1 MKMIAPSIAKNFK
14 YYFLG
19 ALFLGV
25 VFVWYAVLAET
36 RNGLKVVFLDVGQG
50 DAIFIEAPNG
60 NQVLIDGGPNK
71 AVLRELAKQMPFYDR
86 SLDGIIVTHPH
97 LDHYGGFAD
106 VINNYKI
113 NFEMDSGN
121 DNPESKG
128 FDIYIKKLEEEK
140 AKRIFAKRGMMVN
153 LDKGIYLDILLPV
166 INKEGLSAHDEM
178 VVIRLVYGNNSF
190 LLTGDMEDNLENF
203 LLSLGD
209 NLKSDV
215 LKVGHHGSLT
225 STSES
230 FLGWVKP
237 SLAIISVGKNNKY
250 GHPKKEIL
258 DRLAKFEIPTLRTDE
273 KGTIVIK
280 SDGEKFVVK

>member
-1 MKMIAPSIAKNFK
+1 MFSIVKNLK

-19 ALFLGV
+19 ALFLGAF
-25 VFVWYAVLAET
+25 FVWYAVLTET
-36 RNGLKVVFLDVGQG
+36 RSGLKVTFLDVGQG
-50 DAIFIEAPNG
+50 DAVFIEAPNG
-60 NQVLIDGGPNK
+60 NQILIDGGPNK
-71 AVLRELAKQMPFYDR
+71 AVLRELAKQTPFYDR
-86 SLDGIIVTHPH
+86 SIDGIILTHPH
-97 LDHYGGFAD
+97 LDHYGGFVD
-106 VINNYKI
+106 VLDNYKI
-113 NFEMDSGN
+113 NFEMDSSN

-128 FDIYIKKLEEEK
+128 FDLYIKKLEEEK
-140 AKRIFAKRGMMVN
+140 AKRIFAKRGMRVN
-153 LDKGIYLDILLPV
+153 LDKGIYLDVLLPV

-178 VVIRLVYGNNSF
+178 VTTRLVYGNNSF

-258 DRLAKFEIPTLRTDE
+258 DRLVKFEIPTLRTDE

-280 SDGEKFVVK
+280 SDGEKISAE

>member
-1 MKMIAPSIAKNFK
+1 MFSIVKNLK

-19 ALFLGV
+19 ALFLGAF
-25 VFVWYAVLAET
+25 FVWYAVLTET
-36 RNGLKVVFLDVGQG
+36 RSGLKVAFLDVGQG
-50 DAIFIEAPNG
+50 DAVFIEAPNG
-60 NQVLIDGGPNK
+60 NQILIDGGPNK
-71 AVLRELAKQMPFYDR
+71 AVLRELAKQTPFYDR
-86 SLDGIIVTHPH
+86 SIDGIILTHPH
-97 LDHYGGFAD
+97 LDHYGGFVD
-106 VINNYKI
+106 VLDNYKI
-113 NFEMDSGN
+113 NFEMDSSN

-128 FDIYIKKLEEEK
+128 FDLYIKKLEEEK
-140 AKRIFAKRGMMVN
+140 AKRIFAKRGMRVN
-153 LDKGIYLDILLPV
+153 LDKGIYLDVLLPV

-178 VVIRLVYGNNSF
+178 VTTRLVYGNNSF

-258 DRLAKFEIPTLRTDE
+258 DRLVKFEIPTLRTDE

-280 SDGEKFVVK
+280 SDGEKISAE